1 VVIHFRTEKAVS
13 GKVEFVDANCPTEKW
28 PKPRAQS
35 FFPAL
40 MDQTHFSFSITCQHL
55 ATKKSNLAFMFRSAS
70 VGGRV
75 SSSAYGTIDSKDNP
89 LQKYFMTLSNPSFG
103 QL

>member
-13 GKVEFVDANCPTEKW
+13 GKVEFVDAHCSTEKW

-40 MDQTHFSFSITCQHL
+40 MDQTHFSFHSCYEKEQSGFHVPY
-55 ATKKSNLAFMFRSAS
+55 R
-70 VGGRV
+70 GV

-89 LQKYFMTLSNPSFG
+89 LQKYCMTCQTHLLANYSTW
-103 QL
+103 